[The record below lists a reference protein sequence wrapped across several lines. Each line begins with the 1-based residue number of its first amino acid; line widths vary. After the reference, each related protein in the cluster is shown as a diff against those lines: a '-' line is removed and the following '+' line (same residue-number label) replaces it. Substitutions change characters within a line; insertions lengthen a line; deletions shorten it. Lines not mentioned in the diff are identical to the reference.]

1 MSNTNSFDQLS
12 FDGARRVLDAA
23 VAAAAAEGLA
33 VSISICDLGGH
44 SIMSARMD
52 GTGFLT
58 VGIAADKAYS
68 VVSFSGVPTSQWW
81 NIIGSQPELVAGIT
95 KTDRLIVFGGG
106 VPITSNGALVGAIGV
121 SGGSSQQDEL
131 IAAAGA
137 SAL

>member
-1 MSNTNSFDQLS
+1 MSITNSFDQLS
-12 FDGARRVLDAA
+12 FAGARRVLDAA
-23 VAAAAAEGLA
+23 VAAAVADELA

-52 GTGFLT
+52 GAGFLT

-68 VVSFSGVPTSQWW
+68 VVSFNGVPTSQWW
-81 NIIGSQPELVAGIT
+81 NIIGSQPELVVGIT

-106 VPITSNGALVGAIGV
+106 VPITSNGTLVGAIGV

-131 IAAAGA
+131 IASAGA
-137 SAL
+137 LAL